1 MTNRILSKLKIGIK
15 HILGRC
21 VYIYTYSTN
30 KLKKIWK
37 SLTHKTSSNTH
48 RTDLIT
54 LATTRWKGL
63 ITVIFVFLCVYY
75 GLGLLIDAKIDNK
88 LNLETKTTSLSEQH
102 TLNSLIYTLKTQIDD
117 NTWAPGLPLIFPAAV
132 SDNLSNFQLG
142 AKETIKYFVDHLA
155 HLYKNKNLIQAGK
168 LLGYPPNI
176 WLFSQTQNEKF
187 APGSVK
193 QYRKAL
199 AFIKQAAENKNE
211 PLLFSKNELLYILKA
226 TRNLINND
234 INKLANHIQE
244 HSSDLADLRADDIFY
259 RTSGTIYVLHYF
271 LNAITKD
278 YKSEILKTEQ
288 YENMTT
294 ILKLLAQAIDI
305 NPIFIKNADI
315 QKTFAANHLLYQTYY
330 LSQVQNKL
338 SEIYYTIMLT
348 QQEAPQ

>member
-1 MTNRILSKLKIGIK
+1 MTGRILSKLKIGIK

-21 VYIYTYSTN
+21 VYIYTYSIN
-30 KLKKIWK
+30 KLKKTWK
-37 SLTHKTSSNTH
+37 SLTYNSSSNTH
-48 RTDLIT
+48 RKDLIT
-54 LATTRWKGL
+54 LATTRWKVLAL
-63 ITVIFVFLCVYY
+63 IIFVFLCIYY
-75 GLGLLIDAKIDNK
+75 GLGMLIGAKIDNK
-88 LNLETKTTSLSEQH
+88 LNVETKTTSLSEQY
-102 TLNSLIYTLKTQIDD
+102 TIDSLIYTLKTQIDD

-155 HLYKNKNLIQAGK
+155 HLYKNKNLIEAGK

-199 AFIKQAAENKNE
+199 AFMKKAVEDQND
-211 PLLFSKNELLYILKA
+211 PLLLSKDELLYILKA
-226 TRNLINND
+226 TKNLINND
-234 INKLANHIQE
+234 INKLTNHIQE
-244 HSSDLADLRADDIFY
+244 HSSDFIDLRADDIFY
-259 RTSGTIYVLHYF
+259 KTSGTIYVLHYL

-278 YKSEILKTEQ
+278 YKSEILKTDQ

-294 ILKLLAQAIDI
+294 ILKLLTQAIAI
-305 NPIFIKNADI
+305 NPTLIKNADI
-315 QKTFAANHLLYQTYY
+315 QDTFTANHLLYQAYY

-338 SEIYYTIMLT
+338 SEIYYTITLT
-348 QQEAPQ
+348 QQEAAQ